1 MPKKINSRAKGVK
14 GEHEVR
20 DIFRERGFVAKRGQ
34 QHEGGSDSPDV
45 MHPIPWLH
53 VEVKRTESLQL
64 YKAMEQAAADM
75 NEGQVP
81 TVWHRRNK
89 KDWVVIMNAD
99 DFMDLV
105 EGLDWEVI

>member
-1 MPKKINSRAKGVK
+1 
-14 GEHEVR
+14 
-20 DIFRERGFVAKRGQ
+20 
-34 QHEGGSDSPDV
+34 
-45 MHPIPWLH
+45 
-53 VEVKRTESLQL
+53 
-64 YKAMEQAAADM
+64 MEQAAADM